1 MRWAGG
7 SVGVWVWGRVRGRM
21 EADRAA
27 AIEMLNGIQLADS
40 RGKVDGLGTLQEL
53 VCQKRPEVLGELLPG
68 VLGLVGD
75 SNSAVRRQV
84 VIFVQAA
91 VQREQRAIAQAYPAL
106 EHLVATDASGGVL
119 RTTLQVLTHMLA
131 PAFRLMVSSPDGALQ
146 AMFNGL
152 GRGKDVVL
160 GLVAQPRVKSGDA
173 AASEAV
179 RAAAVRYL
187 ASLAVLLTE
196 PAPDGGG
203 EAVPRH
209 LEGFR
214 PSQAAAGAGR
224 RQGHPFL
231 DPRTLNAEGGRLVES
246 LLGVLK
252 AGMASED
259 LGTTV
264 ACVEGLATVAAHRP
278 MYIEAVGPALGV
290 LASGAPPPVLDAVKA
305 AFLRLVQVK
314 GANMSAARANL
325 VSVLRQLGAGE
336 EAEVLAT
343 AAEPSQPGLT
353 SGAGAH
359 GVKREAGAPQT
370 PEGGGRDA
378 GDDTKRPRVKAEP
391 GAVPPNAEGAQ
402 QHFEQPQH
410 QQHQGAA
417 GMMMDLGQGM
427 ETGQSAFEE
436 CMGRAVPQDVMMQLP
451 QLLGVSVRS
460 LPSFLELVA
469 TLGASNALCGPALGM
484 VASMAP
490 TPLLAEVVM
499 AYAGAGVGAGGG
511 PAPPANETQA
521 QRWERKSKERM
532 AKLAGGGAGEA
543 AGGGEEEEEDG
554 GGGEGGSTR
563 RGFEELDEDAPQAL
577 LATLKEEEEA
587 GKLAKTSRISGALAK
602 CSAAKPPPI
611 PVLEL
616 SVAKRV
622 RMREMALERMVGAE
636 GGCELAGWTGL
647 RLRGRVMC
655 RLVCRGGSEASRA
668 LLLDHV
674 VGDFGRRFP
683 LAVEW
688 LHQEFAHE
696 VGNAT
701 GGERYGRLVE
711 DLMRCAWLRTEAGQ
725 EVLLRLVREFPEVPG
740 SLLDLVQTEWCEAK
754 VEGVGKGGGAGGP
767 TLGSSMAPAQDGS
780 AAPRIEGVEALGLTV
795 LKAVMDGRPG
805 LRRGLMA
812 RVLRYTAW
820 PDEGLRGH
828 AIRLAGSRLFDAAA
842 DPTSAA
848 GQEALVVEGFATWTF
863 ETALLPVVGDGGMTE
878 AEVAEARD
886 GLKQYVNAQVE
897 RSDSVSG
904 RSADT
909 LAWYAE
915 CAAAVDDVLLEQPGA
930 EGDALQGVVAI
941 EQRISLYLALCAR
954 RQDLFVRLMEGYIRG
969 GPLFRQILSK
979 NVIGLVK
986 RLGPGDAVLLSLFN
1000 ACPAGGEP
1008 FLLHILR
1015 TLTEAGPPPP
1025 ALTQTVHALYQAKRV
1040 DASFLP
1046 PIVAALSKKEVVAAL
1061 PALLSMEGASTAF
1074 RSALVRMLGPGG
1086 ADGGAPPVI
1095 AGHEVLVAL
1104 HEIDAKR
1111 DGVSTKAVLDAVG
1124 AVFAQREKLSQDGL
1138 ALALQKICEMPVLP
1152 VFTFR
1157 TILQAVN
1164 AQPKL
1169 SGFVTNLLQRLVAKK
1184 VWESDALWKGF
1195 LFTGQKVLPHSVP
1208 VFLSLPP
1215 PQLESAL
1222 GMLPQIRPI
1231 LRLAAEK
1238 REKGEG
1244 GRPLP
1249 RATFEI
1255 LTRKVDAVAT
1265 KGPDDPNDEGDA
1277 ADMDA
1282 YAEGDQGP
1290 DEGE

>member
-1 MRWAGG
+1 
-7 SVGVWVWGRVRGRM
+7 M
-21 EADRAA
+21 EADRAH
-27 AIEMLNGIQLADS
+27 AIELLNGIQLADS
-40 RGKVDGLGTLQEL
+40 RGKVDGLVPLQEL

-91 VQREQRAIAQAYPAL
+91 VQREQRAIATAYPAL
-106 EHLVATDASGGVL
+106 EHLVATDSSGGVL
-119 RTTLQVLTHMLA
+119 KTTLQVLTHMLA
-131 PAFRLMVSSPDGALQ
+131 PAFRLMVLSPDAALQ
-146 AMFNGL
+146 GMFNGL

-160 GLVAQPRVKSGDA
+160 KLIAQPRVTDA
-173 AASEAV
+173 GAAEAV
-179 RAAAVRYL
+179 RAAAVRYVS
-187 ASLAVLLTE
+187 SLAVLLTE
-196 PAPDGGG
+196 PAGDGGG
-203 EAVPRH
+203 EAIPRH

-214 PSQAAAGAGR
+214 PSQAAAGK

-231 DPRTLNAEGGRLVES
+231 DARTLNAEGGRLVES
-246 LLGVLK
+246 LVGVLK
-252 AGMASED
+252 AGMAGED

-264 ACVEGLATVAAHRP
+264 ACIEGLATVAAHRP
-278 MYIEAVGPALGV
+278 MYVGVVGPALGV
-290 LASGAPPPVLDAVKA
+290 LAAGAPPPVLDAVKA

-314 GANMSAARANL
+314 GRDMSAVRDNL
-325 VSVLRQLGAGE
+325 VGVLRQLGAGE
-336 EAEVLAT
+336 EAERLAT
-343 AAEPSQPGLT
+343 AAEPSQVEVKADPGI
-353 SGAGAH
+353 
-359 GVKREAGAPQT
+359 KREAPG
-370 PEGGGRDA
+370 EGDGGDA
-378 GDDTKRPRVKAEP
+378 KRPRVKAEP
-391 GAVPPNAEGAQ
+391 GAAPPDADQ
-402 QHFEQPQH
+402 QLL
-410 QQHQGAA
+410 QQQGMQQQGMQQQ
-417 GMMMDLGQGM
+417 GMMMDGMQQQGM
-427 ETGQSAFEE
+427 MMDQGGQSAFEE
-436 CMGRAVPQDVMMQLP
+436 CMGRQVPQDVMMQLP

-499 AYAGAGVGAGGG
+499 AYAGAGVGAGSV
-511 PAPPANETQA
+511 PAVPENETQA

-532 AKLAGGGAGEA
+532 ARMA
-543 AGGGEEEEEDG
+543 GGEEVK
-554 GGGEGGSTR
+554 GEGEIDEDEGEGSR
-563 RGFEELDEDAPQAL
+563 RRRFEELDEEATSTAL

-587 GKLAKTSRISGALAK
+587 VKVVHTSRISGALAK
-602 CSAAKPPPI
+602 CSAAKPPPV
-611 PVLEL
+611 PVRKLTQAK
-616 SVAKRV
+616 SVKL
-622 RMREMALERMVGAE
+622 REMALERMVGAE

-647 RLRGRVMC
+647 RLRGRVLC

-668 LLLDHV
+668 LLLEHV
-674 VGDFGRRFP
+674 TEDLGRRFP

-696 VGNAT
+696 VGNGT
-701 GGERYGRLVE
+701 TSGRYVRLVE
-711 DLMRCAWLRTEAGQ
+711 DLMRCEWLKTDAGQ
-725 EVLLRLVREFPEVPG
+725 QVLLRLVGEFPEVPS
-740 SLLDLVQTEWCEAK
+740 SLLDQVQAEWCEAK
-754 VEGVGKGGGAGGP
+754 GATGQKQVGGG
-767 TLGSSMAPAQDGS
+767 LGSSMAPAPDGS
-780 AAPRIEGVEALGLTV
+780 AAPGGGEGGVDALGLVV
-795 LKAVMDGRPG
+795 LKAFMDGRPG
-805 LRRGLMA
+805 LRRHVMT
-812 RVLRYTAW
+812 RILRYTAW

-828 AIRLAGSRLFDAAA
+828 AIRLAGSRLFDATA
-842 DPTSAA
+842 DPVTPA
-848 GQEALVVEGFATWTF
+848 GQEGLVVEGFATWTF
-863 ETALLPVVGDGGMTE
+863 ETALLPVAGEDGMTE
-878 AEVAEARD
+878 DDVTEARC
-886 GLKQYVNAQVE
+886 GLRQYVETQVE
-897 RSDSVSG
+897 RNDPVAG
-904 RSADT
+904 RGSDT
-909 LAWYAE
+909 LDRVSE
-915 CAAAVDDVLLEQPGA
+915 CAEEVGDVLLPLPVGGGG
-930 EGDALQGVVAI
+930 GDSMDGVVAI

-954 RQDLFVRLMEGYIRG
+954 RSDLFVRLMEGYIRG
-969 GPLFRQILSK
+969 GPLFQQILSK

-986 RLGPGDAVLLSLFN
+986 RLGPGDVVLLSLFD

-1025 ALTQTVHALYQAKRV
+1025 ALTRAVHGLYLAKRV

-1046 PIVAALSKKEVVAAL
+1046 PIVAALSKKEVISAL
-1061 PALLSMEGASTAF
+1061 PALLTLDTGSTAF

-1086 ADGGAPPVI
+1086 VDGGAPPVI

-1111 DGVSTKAVLDAVG
+1111 DGVSTKAVVDAIG
-1124 AVFAQREKLSQDGL
+1124 SVFTHRERLSQDGL

-1222 GMLPQIRPI
+1222 AMLPQIRAI

-1238 REKGEG
+1238 RERGEG

-1255 LTRKVDAVAT
+1255 LTKNVEVSPEEE
-1265 KGPDDPNDEGDA
+1265 GMQEGDQGDDA
-1277 ADMDA
+1277 EMDA
-1282 YAEGDQGP
+1282 YAMGDQ
-1290 DEGE
+1290 EGE